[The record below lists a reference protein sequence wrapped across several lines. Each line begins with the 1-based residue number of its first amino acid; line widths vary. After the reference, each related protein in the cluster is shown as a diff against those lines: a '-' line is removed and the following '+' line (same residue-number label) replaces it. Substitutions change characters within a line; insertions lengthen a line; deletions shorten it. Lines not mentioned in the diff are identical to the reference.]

1 MNKTNT
7 ITSLEN
13 SVFVPVEILDWLKE
27 HRNNFT
33 TNTAFAKDVGIDR
46 SVLNRIM
53 IVGTCNS
60 NTLNRLKKS
69 FKRHAAKT
77 AA

>member
-27 HRNNFT
+27 HRNNFI
-33 TNTAFAKDVGIDR
+33 TNTAFAKDVRVDR
-46 SVLNRIM
+46 VVLHRIM

-60 NTLNRLKKS
+60 NTLNKLKKS
-69 FKRHAAKT
+69 FKRHTAKSAA
-77 AA
+77 